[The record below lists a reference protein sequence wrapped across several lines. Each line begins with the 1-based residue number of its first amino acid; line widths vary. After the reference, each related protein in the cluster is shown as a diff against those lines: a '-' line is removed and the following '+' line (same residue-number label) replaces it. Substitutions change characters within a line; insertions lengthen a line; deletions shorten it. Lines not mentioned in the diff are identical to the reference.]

1 MMRTQAAAE
10 STWPVVGQ
18 KDPNLRAHGR
28 KIQDEISAMME
39 CARGKGKNGKSK
51 GYPQGKVNELFRS
64 MLEFIDKAPGGPG
77 VAMQPEAPTKDDWDA
92 FAAKLLETVST
103 QPRVSPTTSRALSY
117 VEALTNSPAQSI
129 PQSALTRMTTSSKSP
144 ISTRQAREI
153 KVKTNFNSDNRP
165 RAGHSRTSME
175 IVNMA
180 NEGIE
185 KAGLLQGPPGTKVI
199 EAATVQVSGDYL
211 LFAKDGATA
220 ERLIYHGPDWV
231 ACLGGNAEVVTPTYG
246 VMVMNIPVTTFNP
259 DEQEQ
264 MRHMLIGANYQ
275 LLADHKVSH
284 MNWLLKPKNDKAT
297 GTMVVSFTTKVGA
310 NAALAA
316 GCIAWEGQMKRTI
329 KYSSACR
336 VLQCFKCYQYG
347 HTTRKCRNEEACGH
361 CAREHLTKDCPT
373 PVGDKTC
380 ALCKGNH
387 PAWAQSCKY
396 RQKEMERVETEKE
409 KVRLQPFY
417 PEDPVVS
424 PGPSER
430 GSVVSFAAHDQEET
444 MTDAPTPS
452 EAASFASGAIRIASP
467 MGSQNARPRN
477 QALSSI
483 LKKTP
488 QRTRAAAAAKARVT
502 GIITPLQAK
511 KRTFGSQA
519 TSSPQEERQCEPA
532 SDAIEVID
540 PEQIRGSSPPLVP
553 DQQWVRVSDRRSSR
567 TSTSRT
573 QETTTDN
580 E

>member
-18 KDPNLRAHGR
+18 KDPNPRAHGR

-39 CARGKGKNGKSK
+39 CARGKGKNGKNK

-64 MLEFIDKAPGGPG
+64 MLEFIDKIPGGPG
-77 VAMQPEAPTKDDWDA
+77 AAMQPEAPTKDDWDA
-92 FAAKLLETVST
+92 FAAKLLETVSL

-117 VEALTNSPAQSI
+117 VEALTGSPAQSI
-129 PQSALTRMTTSSKSP
+129 PQSALTRMTSSSKSP

-165 RAGHSRTSME
+165 RAGHSRTSIE

-185 KAGLLQGPPGTKVI
+185 KAWLLQGPPGTKAI

-220 ERLIYHGPDWV
+220 ERLTYHGPDWV
-231 ACLGGNAEVVTPTYG
+231 TCLGGNAEVVTPTYG
-246 VMVMNIPVTTFNP
+246 VMVMNVPVTTFNP
-259 DEQEQ
+259 EEQEQ

-297 GTMVVSFTTKVGA
+297 GTMVISFTTKVGA

-316 GCIAWEGQMKRTI
+316 GCIVWEGQMKRTI

-347 HTTRKCRNEEACGH
+347 HTTRKCRNEEVCGH
-361 CAREHLTKDCPT
+361 CAGEHLTRDCPA
-373 PVGDKTC
+373 PAGNKTC

-430 GSVVSFAAHDQEET
+430 GSVVSFATQDNEET

-452 EAASFASGAIRIASP
+452 EAAASATEAVRIANP
-467 MGSQNARPRN
+467 MGSQNPRPRN
-477 QALSSI
+477 QALSGI
-483 LKKTP
+483 LKRTP
-488 QRTRAAAAAKARVT
+488 QRARATAAAKAKVT
-502 GIITPLQAK
+502 GMTPMQAK
-511 KRTFGSQA
+511 RRAFGNTT

-532 SDAIEVID
+532 SDAIEVTD
-540 PEQIRGSSPPLVP
+540 PEQIRGSSPPIVP
-553 DQQWVRVSDRRSSR
+553 EQQWVRVSNRRSSR

-573 QETTTDN
+573 QEIITDD